1 MNIYE
6 KLLEIQNELKAPKSQ
21 WNDFGKYHFRSC
33 EDILESIKPL
43 CAKQKVLLYFTDKVE
58 CIQERYYV
66 EATAHLINIENLEEK
81 IDVTASARE
90 SLTKKG
96 MDESQITGTASS
108 YARKYALG
116 GMFNIDD
123 TKDADSN
130 EYYKT
135 TQETK
140 SVKKQVTTPKV
151 ADSKITATQV
161 TTFNN
166 WIKNNKI
173 AEDVVTD
180 SLAKR
185 GYEKIEEV
193 SAKDYRNIVLE
204 LDKLIRV
211 EENKN
216 E

>member
-43 CAKQKVLLYFTDKVE
+43 CVKEKVLLYFTDKVE

-66 EATAHLINIENLEEK
+66 ESTAHLINIENLEER

-123 TKDADSN
+123 TKDADSS

-151 ADSKITATQV
+151 AESKITATQV

-180 SLAKR
+180 SLIKR

-211 EENKN
+211 GENKN

>member
-1 MNIYE
+1 M
-6 KLLEIQNELKAPKSQ
+6 
-21 WNDFGKYHFRSC
+21 
-33 EDILESIKPL
+33 
-43 CAKQKVLLYFTDKVE
+43 

-66 EATAHLINIENLEEK
+66 ESTAHLINIENLEER

-123 TKDADSN
+123 TKDADSS

-151 ADSKITATQV
+151 AESKITATQV

-180 SLAKR
+180 SLIKR

-211 EENKN
+211 GENKN